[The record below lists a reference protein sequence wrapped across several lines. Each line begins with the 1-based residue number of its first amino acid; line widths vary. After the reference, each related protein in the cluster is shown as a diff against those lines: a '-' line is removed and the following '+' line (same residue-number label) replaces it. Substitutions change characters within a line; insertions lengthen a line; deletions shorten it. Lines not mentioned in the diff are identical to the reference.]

1 MEKQLYGKIENKKAE
16 FLRLWLIILTQLLY
30 HNWRNQWMV
39 LFDVKKYETPEAKDV
54 DMERTKHNVAVF
66 LSAYLSARCRV
77 GQPREPKVTASY
89 SLVPPSTANNTFEA
103 ERMMIE
109 KEEAQEDFEYLH
121 KLFIRGYSA
130 IQHPHKPDITER
142 RKKIFYDRYINGMS
156 IYVTAQRNNTSEE
169 SVKAESNKIII
180 QFASSLELVAFK

>member
-1 MEKQLYGKIENKKAE
+1 
-16 FLRLWLIILTQLLY
+16 
-30 HNWRNQWMV
+30 MV

-103 ERMMIE
+103 ERMLIE
-109 KEEAQEDFEYLH
+109 KEEAQEEFEYLH
-121 KLFIRGYSA
+121 KLFVRGYSA

-142 RKKIFYDRYINGMS
+142 RKKIFYDRYIYGNAVFG
-156 IYVTAQRNNTSEE
+156 VAERNNLSEE
-169 SVKAESNKIII
+169 TVKQESNIVII
-180 QFASSLELVAFK
+180 QFASALELVTFK

>member
-1 MEKQLYGKIENKKAE
+1 
-16 FLRLWLIILTQLLY
+16 
-30 HNWRNQWMV
+30 MV

-103 ERMMIE
+103 ERIMIE
-109 KEEAQEDFEYLH
+109 KEEAQKEFEYLH
-121 KLFIRGYSA
+121 KLFIRGYSV
-130 IQHPHKPDITER
+130 IQHPHKPDVTER